1 MFAVAYY
8 GLFLTFVALP
18 VGAYYHLVERNNNNN
33 NESEN
38 NNEY

>member
-8 GLFLTFVALP
+8 GLFLTLVALP
-18 VGAYYHLVERNNNNN
+18 VGAYCHLVERNN

-38 NNEY
+38 NNEH

>member
-8 GLFLTFVALP
+8 TLFLLTILAP
-18 VGAYYHLVERNNNNN
+18 VGAYCHLTKNNNN

-38 NNEY
+38 NNEH

>member
-8 GLFLTFVALP
+8 TLVLLTILAP
-18 VGAYYHLVERNNNNN
+18 VGAYCHRVERNNN

>member
-18 VGAYYHLVERNNNNN
+18 VGAYCHLVERNNNN

-38 NNEY
+38 NNEH

>member
-18 VGAYYHLVERNNNNN
+18 VGAYYHLVERNNNN
-33 NESEN
+33 ESEN

>member
-8 GLFLTFVALP
+8 TLVLLTILAP
-18 VGAYYHLVERNNNNN
+18 VGIYCHKTEKYY

-38 NNEY
+38 NNEH

>member
-1 MFAVAYY
+1 MFAAAYY
-8 GLFLTFVALP
+8 TLFLLAILAPVA
-18 VGAYYHLVERNNNNN
+18 AYCHLTEKHN

>member
-18 VGAYYHLVERNNNNN
+18 VGAYCHLTENNN

-38 NNEY
+38 NNEH

>member
-8 GLFLTFVALP
+8 GLFLTLVAFP
-18 VGAYYHLVERNNNNN
+18 VGIYCHQTEKYY

-38 NNEY
+38 NND